1 MTTPA
6 HDLQPGGR
14 YLIELMDCCVEAEL
28 VGQFSGYAD
37 TDSDDEFRPL
47 VFDIGTFTGW
57 GQVRFTEIGEGP

>member
-14 YLIELMDCCVEAEL
+14 YLIELSDCCVEAEL
-28 VGQFSGYAD
+28 VGRFSGYAE
-37 TDSDDEFRPL
+37 TDDELRPL

-57 GQVRFTEIGEGP
+57 GQISFTEIGESP